1 MNLFYLRYFV
11 TLAKVQHYTKAAEQ
25 LCIAQPSLSHAITQL
40 EKELGVPLFEKNGRR
55 TVLTRFGEEFL
66 VCAEK
71 TLATLDEGMTS
82 IQRSARGEGL
92 IRLGFIRPLGVEFI
106 PALASEFLK
115 RNGDLEVQFTFH
127 TGVTAQL
134 LDGLKVGSYD
144 LVFCSEPPENLNLTA
159 IPVQNQTLVLL
170 TPKGHPLAARKSVD
184 LSDTLPYPQI
194 YFEKSAGIRG
204 VIQGMFEK
212 IGMEPHIAYETEED
226 EVVAGLVAKGF
237 GIAVVP
243 YMDLLL
249 KLDVE
254 ILQIDSPTY
263 ERSLFMVHDEKVFL
277 PPVVERF
284 RQFVQ
289 NSDTLHSGMIKF

>member
-1 MNLFYLRYFV
+1 
-11 TLAKVQHYTKAAEQ
+11 
-25 LCIAQPSLSHAITQL
+25 
-40 EKELGVPLFEKNGRR
+40 
-55 TVLTRFGEEFL
+55 
-66 VCAEK
+66 
-71 TLATLDEGMTS
+71 
-82 IQRSARGEGL
+82 
-92 IRLGFIRPLGVEFI
+92 
-106 PALASEFLK
+106 
-115 RNGDLEVQFTFH
+115 
-127 TGVTAQL
+127 
-134 LDGLKVGSYD
+134 
-144 LVFCSEPPENLNLTA
+144 
-159 IPVQNQTLVLL
+159 
-170 TPKGHPLAARKSVD
+170 
-184 LSDTLPYPQI
+184 
-194 YFEKSAGIRG
+194 
-204 VIQGMFEK
+204 MFEK

>member
-1 MNLFYLRYFV
+1 M
-11 TLAKVQHYTKAAEQ
+11 
-25 LCIAQPSLSHAITQL
+25 
-40 EKELGVPLFEKNGRR
+40 
-55 TVLTRFGEEFL
+55 
-66 VCAEK
+66 
-71 TLATLDEGMTS
+71 
-82 IQRSARGEGL
+82 
-92 IRLGFIRPLGVEFI
+92 
-106 PALASEFLK
+106 
-115 RNGDLEVQFTFH
+115 
-127 TGVTAQL
+127 
-134 LDGLKVGSYD
+134 
-144 LVFCSEPPENLNLTA
+144 
-159 IPVQNQTLVLL
+159 
-170 TPKGHPLAARKSVD
+170 
-184 LSDTLPYPQI
+184 
-194 YFEKSAGIRG
+194 
-204 VIQGMFEK
+204 IQGMFEE

-289 NSDTLHSGMIKF
+289 NSDTLHSGMEI

>member
-134 LDGLKVGSYD
+134 LDGLKVE
-144 LVFCSEPPENLNLTA
+144 VTTWF
-159 IPVQNQTLVLL
+159 
-170 TPKGHPLAARKSVD
+170 
-184 LSDTLPYPQI
+184 
-194 YFEKSAGIRG
+194 SAPSHRR
-204 VIQGMFEK
+204 
-212 IGMEPHIAYETEED
+212 T
-226 EVVAGLVAKGF
+226 
-237 GIAVVP
+237 
-243 YMDLLL
+243 
-249 KLDVE
+249 
-254 ILQIDSPTY
+254 
-263 ERSLFMVHDEKVFL
+263 
-277 PPVVERF
+277 
-284 RQFVQ
+284 
-289 NSDTLHSGMIKF
+289 

>member
-106 PALASEFLK
+106 PALH
-115 RNGDLEVQFTFH
+115 RNF
-127 TGVTAQL
+127 
-134 LDGLKVGSYD
+134 
-144 LVFCSEPPENLNLTA
+144 
-159 IPVQNQTLVLL
+159 
-170 TPKGHPLAARKSVD
+170 
-184 LSDTLPYPQI
+184 
-194 YFEKSAGIRG
+194 
-204 VIQGMFEK
+204 
-212 IGMEPHIAYETEED
+212 
-226 EVVAGLVAKGF
+226 
-237 GIAVVP
+237 
-243 YMDLLL
+243 
-249 KLDVE
+249 
-254 ILQIDSPTY
+254 
-263 ERSLFMVHDEKVFL
+263 
-277 PPVVERF
+277 
-284 RQFVQ
+284 
-289 NSDTLHSGMIKF
+289 